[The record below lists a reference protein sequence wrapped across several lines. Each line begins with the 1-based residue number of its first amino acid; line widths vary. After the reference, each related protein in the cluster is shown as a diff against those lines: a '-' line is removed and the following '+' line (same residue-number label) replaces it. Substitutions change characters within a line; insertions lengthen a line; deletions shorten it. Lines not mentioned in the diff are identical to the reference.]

1 MATKKTEGKNTNGLT
16 DNQKIGLG
24 VGLTAAA
31 VAAAGTYFLY
41 GSKGAS
47 KNRKAVKSWVLKAK
61 AEVLEK
67 LEQAKEMSQEE
78 YMQLID
84 TVGSTYAQIK
94 DASKV
99 DIASFKTE
107 MKDHWNR
114 IEKTASPKKKATKKV
129 AKKAVKKMG
138 SKNGSTSSQ
147 NLNGSESNTTAS
159 VKKVAKQTGS
169 TKSKK

>member
-1 MATKKTEGKNTNGLT
+1 MAIKKVAPKKPVLT
-16 DNQKIGLG
+16 DTQKISLG

-31 VAAAGTYFLY
+31 VAAAGTFFLY

-67 LEQAKEMSQEE
+67 LETAKEMSADE

-84 TVGSTYAQIK
+84 TVGGAYAQIK

-99 DIASFKTE
+99 DIASFKKE
-107 MKDHWNR
+107 MKEHWNK
-114 IEKTASPKKKATKKV
+114 IEKTAAPKKKAVKKAVAKVVKDVTSAAAPAKKV
-129 AKKAVKKMG
+129 AKKA
-138 SKNGSTSSQ
+138 
-147 NLNGSESNTTAS
+147 A
-159 VKKVAKQTGS
+159 AK
-169 TKSKK
+169 

>member
-1 MATKKTEGKNTNGLT
+1 MAGKKSNGEKPMLT
-16 DNQKIGLG
+16 DNQKISIG

-31 VAAAGTYFLY
+31 VAAAGTFFLY

-47 KNRKAVKSWVLKAK
+47 KNRKAVKSWMLKAK

-67 LEQAKEMSQEE
+67 LETAKEMSADE

-84 TVGSTYAQIK
+84 TVGGTYAQIK

-107 MKDHWNR
+107 MKDHWNK
-114 IEKTASPKKKATKKV
+114 IAKTAAPK
-129 AKKAVKKMG
+129 KKAVKKAVA
-138 SKNGSTSSQ
+138 KVVKEVT
-147 NLNGSESNTTAS
+147 
-159 VKKVAKQTGS
+159 KKVAPA
-169 TKSKK
+169 KKAAVKKTS